1 VSEGLGDARM
11 DRVLGLAVDPQRERD
26 VLVDREVR
34 QQLEVLEDQADLPP
48 VARKLAALHPAELN
62 PVDEDLAL
70 AWLLLPDEEPHQGR
84 LARARRTDQEYE
96 VSFGDDQVDV
106 AESFSSSRIR
116 LEDVL
121 EADYGPGIEIWC
133 QNHKVRLLL

>member
-1 VSEGLGDARM
+1 M
-11 DRVLGLAVDPQRERD
+11 DCVLGLAVDPQREGN

-48 VARKLAALHPAELN
+48 VARKLPALHPAELN

-70 AWLLLPDEEPHQGR
+70 AWLLLPDQEPDQRR

-96 VSFGDDQVDV
+96 VPFGDDQVDV
-106 AESFSSSRIR
+106 AESFSPSRVR

-121 EADYGPGIEIWC
+121 DAHYSPLTTTC
-133 QNHKVRLLL
+133 